1 MYNSFMSRYI
11 NNIIKK
17 IIMNYRNDNIE
28 LIGKNLELEGQ
39 IIELKKVLVLC
50 AKERDFYKKKLNEY
64 IICFKNKSINDF
76 VTNVFCF
83 VPAFM
88 GISQYKN
95 FHMQHHRH
103 LNTIKDPEIE
113 YRKIFNFISK
123 RLYFV
128 CYTWLFILV

>member
-50 AKERDFYKKKLNEY
+50 ANERDFYKKKLSQCNEWGGAEEY
-64 IICFKNKSINDF
+64 VSKEVPLNKLLS
-76 VTNVFCF
+76 VE
-83 VPAFM
+83 
-88 GISQYKN
+88 GIDKK
-95 FHMQHHRH
+95 
-103 LNTIKDPEIE
+103 LN
-113 YRKIFNFISK
+113 
-123 RLYFV
+123 
-128 CYTWLFILV
+128 